1 MDQWEEKTESI
12 KLLLVR
18 HNHWGNIMEKT
29 LQTMEHQK
37 HSEKEAEKE
46 HVKPEDENAKEKPEK
61 EKSSK
66 NAEAKLENANANAKE
81 KPKST
86 VVNYVL
92 YELNNN

>member
-46 HVKPEDENAKEKPEK
+46 HVKPEDENAKLEDENAKP
-61 EKSSK
+61 
-66 NAEAKLENANANAKE
+66 ADENANAKPAKE
-81 KPKST
+81 ENT
-86 VVNYVL
+86 AVNYAL
-92 YELNNN
+92 

>member
-46 HVKPEDENAKEKPEK
+46 HVKPADENATEKPEK

-66 NAEAKLENANANAKE
+66 NADENANAKPAKE
-81 KPKST
+81 ENT
-86 VVNYVL
+86 AVNYAL
-92 YELNNN
+92 